1 MAFYQVSEVL
11 KKSILRSGD
20 PPSLLALQTRFHF
33 PEVLRE
39 VFPQKKFAPD
49 LKKIKAKTLSWG
61 TLSVSVPSSVWAQEL
76 RLKEKQIADLL
87 NKKVGTKN
95 TIKRF
100 RLRVSVQ

>member
-20 PPSLLALQTRFHF
+20 PPSLLALQARSYFQ
-33 PEVLRE
+33 EVLKE

-61 TLSVSVPSSVWAQEL
+61 TLSVSVPSSIWAQEI
-76 RLKEKQIADLL
+76 RLKEKLIVDLL
-87 NKKVGTKN
+87 NKKLGSKEGV
-95 TIKRF
+95 KRLKI
-100 RLRVSVQ
+100 RLSVK